1 MKYFKRNFKG
11 KIKLGVTAIVLI
23 TILLNVCGCGVNNE
37 PEKVISKQ
45 TQNTKKTDENIVG
58 NVQVH
63 YIDVGQA
70 DSILIIQNE
79 HSMLIDGGNNE
90 DSELVTNYIR
100 KQGISKLDYVVGTH
114 PHEDHIGGLDKVI
127 KEFGIDT
134 IYMPKKT
141 ATTKTYKDVITAIK
155 NKNMKI
161 TLPKIGNVFKLGD
174 AECTILAPNNKEY
187 EEVNNYSIVIKLVYK
202 DTSFLFTGD
211 AEGESEKEM
220 LSSGYN
226 IKADVLK
233 VGHHGSSSSTTKKF
247 LNEVSPKYAI
257 ISCGKENK
265 YGHPHKETIQELNNK
280 NIQVYRTDETG
291 TIIVTSNGK
300 DIRINK

>member
-1 MKYFKRNFKG
+1 MKCFKRKFKG
-11 KIKLGVTAIVLI
+11 KIKLGVTATLLI
-23 TILLNVCGCGVNNE
+23 TVLLNVFGCGVNNE

-45 TQNTKKTDENIVG
+45 TQNIKKTDKNIVG
-58 NVQVH
+58 NIQVH

-70 DSILIIQNE
+70 DSILITQNG
-79 HSMLIDGGNNE
+79 HSMLIDGGNNQ
-90 DSELVTNYIR
+90 DSELVTNYLR

-114 PHEDHIGGLDKVI
+114 PHEDHIGGLDAVI
-127 KEFGIDT
+127 KEFDIET

-155 NKNMKI
+155 NRNMKI
-161 TLPKIGNVFKLGD
+161 TLPKRGTVFKLGD
-174 AECTILAPNNKEY
+174 AECTILAPDNKEY
-187 EEVNNYSIVIKLVYK
+187 EDVNNYSIVIKLIYK

-211 AEGESEKEM
+211 AEGESEKEI
-220 LSSGYN
+220 LKSGYN

-233 VGHHGSSSSTTKKF
+233 VGHHGSASSTTEKF
-247 LNEVSPKYAI
+247 LNEVSPKYAV

-265 YGHPHKETIQELNNK
+265 YGHPHKETIKALNTK
-280 NIQVYRTDETG
+280 NIQLYRTDKIG

-300 DIRINK
+300 DISVNK

>member
-1 MKYFKRNFKG
+1 MKCFKRKPKE
-11 KIKLGVTAIVLI
+11 KIRLGVIVVLLI
-23 TILLNVCGCGVNNE
+23 TILLNVFGCGINNE
-37 PEKVISKQ
+37 SEKVTSKQ
-45 TQNTKKTDENIVG
+45 MKNNKKIDENTGG

-70 DSILIIQNE
+70 DSILITQSG
-79 HSMLIDGGNNE
+79 HSMLIDGGNNG
-90 DSELVTNYIR
+90 DSELVTNYLR
-100 KQGISKLDYVVGTH
+100 KQGISNLDYVVGTH
-114 PHEDHIGGLDKVI
+114 PHEDHIGGLDAVI
-127 KEFGIDT
+127 KEFDIET

-161 TLPKIGNVFKLGD
+161 TLPKRGTVFKLGD
-174 AECTILAPNNKEY
+174 AECTIVAPDNKEY
-187 EEVNNYSIVIKLVYK
+187 EDVNNYSIVIKLIYK

-220 LSSGYN
+220 LKSGYN
-226 IKADVLK
+226 TKADVLK
-233 VGHHGSSSSTTKKF
+233 VGHHGSVSSTTKKF
-247 LNEVSPKYAI
+247 LNEVSPKYAV

-265 YGHPHKETIQELNNK
+265 YGHPHKETIQALNAK
-280 NIQVYRTDETG
+280 NVQLYRTDKMG

-300 DIRINK
+300 DISFNK

>member
-1 MKYFKRNFKG
+1 MKCFKRKFKG
-11 KIKLGVTAIVLI
+11 KIKLGITAIVLI

-37 PEKVISKQ
+37 PGKVISKQ
-45 TQNTKKTDENIVG
+45 TQNTKKTDKNIVG
-58 NVQVH
+58 NIQVH

-79 HSMLIDGGNNE
+79 HSMLIDAGNNE

-114 PHEDHIGGLDKVI
+114 PHEDHIGGLDEVI

-161 TLPKIGNVFKLGD
+161 TLPKIGTVFKLGD
-174 AECTILAPNNKEY
+174 SECTILAPNNKEY

-220 LSSGYN
+220 LSIGCN

>member
-1 MKYFKRNFKG
+1 MKYFKKKPRE
-11 KIKLGVTAIVLI
+11 KIRLGIIVVLI
-23 TILLNVCGCGVNNE
+23 ITVLLNVFGCGINNE
-37 PEKVISKQ
+37 VEKVTLKEM
-45 TQNTKKTDENIVG
+45 QNNKKADKNNGG

-70 DSILIIQNE
+70 DSILITQNG
-79 HSMLIDGGNNE
+79 HSMLIDAGNNE
-90 DSELVTNYIR
+90 DSQLVTNYIR

-114 PHEDHIGGLDKVI
+114 PHEDHIGGLDAVI
-127 KEFGIDT
+127 KEFDIDT

-161 TLPKIGNVFKLGD
+161 TLPKRGDVFKLGD
-174 AECTILAPNNKEY
+174 AECTIVAPDNKEY
-187 EEVNNYSIVIKLVYK
+187 EDVNNYSIVIKLIYK
-202 DTSFLFTGD
+202 DISFLFTGD

-220 LSSGYN
+220 LKSQYN

-233 VGHHGSSSSTTKKF
+233 IGHHGSVSSTTNKF

-257 ISCGKENK
+257 VSCGKENK
-265 YGHPHKETIQELNNK
+265 YGHPHKETIEALNAK
-280 NIQVYRTDETG
+280 NIHLYRTDKTG
-291 TIIVTSNGK
+291 TIIATSNGK
-300 DIRINK
+300 DIRFNK